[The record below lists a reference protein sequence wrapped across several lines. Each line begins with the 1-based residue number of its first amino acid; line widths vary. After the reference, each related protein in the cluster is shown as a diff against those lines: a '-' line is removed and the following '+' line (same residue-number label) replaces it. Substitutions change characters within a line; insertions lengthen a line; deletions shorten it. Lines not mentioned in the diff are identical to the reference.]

1 MAPGKWLPRPS
12 RAKSVVAKY
21 PDLFIICLST
31 SVQNLVLLS
40 QNAQRVSYAAPL
52 GVLRIKSCFA
62 ECTAADNYKNVPR
75 NAMCR
80 SKSCPLLHNSVGTS
94 CTKPFSANPSHC
106 SISSFFFS
114 ERTTWFPRLSLLLL
128 TCLLLLFSFS
138 VLQFL
143 VVVSVR
149 QIKPIHV
156 GFRAHV
162 KIASRIVSYRT
173 TNPEQLEV
181 MELEAL
187 ECRRCNPQTR
197 PSKSFVYRSIDLPWR
212 HFQV

>member
-1 MAPGKWLPRPS
+1 LAITDVAPGKWLPRPS

-52 GVLRIKSCFA
+52 GVLPIKSCFA

-94 CTKPFSANPSHC
+94 VGFVAAAVSMSTGGCRARRPAVDVS
-106 SISSFFFS
+106 
-114 ERTTWFPRLSLLLL
+114 
-128 TCLLLLFSFS
+128 
-138 VLQFL
+138 
-143 VVVSVR
+143 VVSAETVD
-149 QIKPIHV
+149 I
-156 GFRAHV
+156 
-162 KIASRIVSYRT
+162 IVAA
-173 TNPEQLEV
+173 
-181 MELEAL
+181 ELAVL
-187 ECRRCNPQTR
+187 
-197 PSKSFVYRSIDLPWR
+197 
-212 HFQV
+212 